1 MWVSFIFIFYPHK
14 KIIWYNFLKIKTVGY
29 YMNNKDFA
37 KLIDDTIKKT
47 GVTKTHIAKKLN
59 VSRQQIDNILAK
71 RNFSVDDAN
80 KLLNAIDLEIDEIS
94 IKKIEKNQ

>member
-1 MWVSFIFIFYPHK
+1 
-14 KIIWYNFLKIKTVGY
+14 
-29 YMNNKDFA
+29 MNNKDFA
-37 KLIDDTIKKT
+37 KQVDDTIKKT

-80 KLLNAIDLEIDEIS
+80 KLLNSIDLEIDKIS
-94 IKKIEKNQ
+94 IKKIDKNQ